1 MYIIDLGIYDF
12 YINVHIFIK
21 IISLIFL
28 CCKLRLPRLRFL
40 FQIMYY
46 SECNTLHDVNYM

>member
-21 IISLIFL
+21 IISLIFFML
-28 CCKLRLPRLRFL
+28 QTEVTQAEIFVSNNVL
-40 FQIMYY
+40 
-46 SECNTLHDVNYM
+46 

>member
-28 CCKLRLPRLRFL
+28 YCKLRLPRLRFL